1 MVQDSIKN
9 QREIG
14 TDESHDKTQLRSL
27 MDYKC
32 YIPKKYLNY
41 FFIFLY
47 CNIDLALNLEL
58 SLKTLKK
65 AL

>member
-1 MVQDSIKN
+1 M
-9 QREIG
+9 
-14 TDESHDKTQLRSL
+14 
-27 MDYKC
+27 
-32 YIPKKYLNY
+32 LNV
-41 FFIFLY
+41 IFQKVLKQFLNIFY